1 MDVCKLSMLP
11 LIDVF
16 DNKLKA
22 IIFKHTS
29 SYSEIFWTHYKLVE
43 LHYFYSRYHLLG
55 KDVIVAKSFL
65 HFTKAPKVYSVSSK
79 EMETIIWYPSLSGFI
94 RQQTLG
100 VRFLLHTKR
109 VFRGREFLSL
119 GAGRYLKN
127 FYVIRKGVIPI
138 DNEIFSRDICGKKQR
153 CADVREGFYDPC
165 GNEDTYFCKEYKA
178 SDFPAVIL
186 ELPLTILELELPSE
200 KTE

>member
-1 MDVCKLSMLP
+1 
-11 LIDVF
+11 
-16 DNKLKA
+16 
-22 IIFKHTS
+22 
-29 SYSEIFWTHYKLVE
+29 
-43 LHYFYSRYHLLG
+43 

-94 RQQTLG
+94 RQQ
-100 VRFLLHTKR
+100 
-109 VFRGREFLSL
+109 
-119 GAGRYLKN
+119 AGRYLKN